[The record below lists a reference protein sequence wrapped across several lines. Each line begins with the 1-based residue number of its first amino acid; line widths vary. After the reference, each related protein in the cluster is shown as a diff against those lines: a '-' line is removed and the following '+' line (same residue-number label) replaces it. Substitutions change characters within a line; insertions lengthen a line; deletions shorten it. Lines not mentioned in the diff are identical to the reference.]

1 MLTPRLTNCQDCHK
15 IPDLLKQIDCK
26 LAELSNDA
34 YNDIVFMLGNCIPAY
49 EINQLLAYKRILTFK
64 YCNPHYAGSY
74 SVNDIASKVIRLT
87 AGCVSRCNEPTVCE
101 ITTCCVDI
109 VPNPTTTTTSTS
121 STSTTTT
128 STSSTSTTTTTIYP
142 DCRVEGCF
150 EELTTTTTTTSP
162 PTTTTTTTAAVT
174 GCSQPFNFNAPEGF
188 PGVNTGNGIKTLSN
202 GTILTMTSPS
212 SDCNPV
218 YIPGPSPQL
227 DPNNWGDETCS
238 LPGVHNNQF
247 NNEGWYTLGS
257 GTCAQTTL
265 QFSESVGALAF
276 YQSGIGYYPNSGV
289 YETVNV
295 TGDVDL
301 SISTIG
307 VCEANP
313 GDWQII
319 NETDGS
325 VTYKGR
331 VFQGESGLVSLFAI
345 YPRNPGDRIGE
356 LTFEHI
362 GDRLGGHGL
371 DFYLCPDDQ
380 STTTTTTTVAP
391 TTTTTSTTSSTT
403 TTTTTEFTP
412 SIDERTYVRF
422 ASEGGNGCDS
432 GDYPFSGSASSFSP
446 SSQASRITNLSVTWE
461 DIEYVEIVNVISTDS
476 NMTITYNGTT
486 VTSGTQLVPTGS
498 STWEYD
504 LLMEIDTFTCN
515 DLIEVWETR
524 VKLTGYPISN
534 TAISNIS
541 FQTDSTCPSCA

>member
-1 MLTPRLTNCQDCHK
+1 M
-15 IPDLLKQIDCK
+15 
-26 LAELSNDA
+26 
-34 YNDIVFMLGNCIPAY
+34 
-49 EINQLLAYKRILTFK
+49 
-64 YCNPHYAGSY
+64 
-74 SVNDIASKVIRLT
+74 IRLT
-87 AGCVSRCNEPTVCE
+87 YGCVSRCNEPTVCE
-101 ITTCCVDI
+101 ITTCCVNV

-121 STSTTTT
+121 STTTTTT
-128 STSSTSTTTTTIYP
+128 STSSTTTTTTTIYP
-142 DCRVEGCF
+142 DCRIEGCF

-162 PTTTTTTTAAVT
+162 PTTTTTTTAAPVT

-202 GTILTMTSPS
+202 GTILTMTSS
-212 SDCNPV
+212 LSDCNPV
-218 YIPGPSPQL
+218 YIPGPSAQL

-238 LPGVHNNQF
+238 LPGVHHNQY

-257 GTCAQTTL
+257 GACSQTTL

-289 YETVNV
+289 YETINV

-331 VFQGESGLVSLFAI
+331 LFQGERGLVSLFAI

-362 GDRLGGHGL
+362 GASLAGHGL

-380 STTTTTTTVAP
+380 NTTTTTTSSSSTTTTTTVAP
-391 TTTTTSTTSSTT
+391 TTTTTTTQVPTVKLAWELTTSTAVDSVRAEIIRNGISSGTLGPINSGLSPLDGLILCNAGDAIDVIIQTEKTGTTSFTNRVALDTTIILNDSSTET
-403 TTTTTEFTP
+403 DVKISTVSF
-412 SIDERTYVRF
+412 VK
-422 ASEGGNGCDS
+422 
-432 GDYPFSGSASSFSP
+432 SA
-446 SSQASRITNLSVTWE
+446 ATE
-461 DIEYVEIVNVISTDS
+461 DII
-476 NMTITYNGTT
+476 MQG
-486 VTSGTQLVPTGS
+486 
-498 STWEYD
+498 
-504 LLMEIDTFTCN
+504 
-515 DLIEVWETR
+515 
-524 VKLTGYPISN
+524 
-534 TAISNIS
+534 NIK
-541 FQTDSTCPSCA
+541 